1 MKTLKVL
8 DREERAQYKLS
19 VVATDG
25 GTVPL
30 SSTAELTINV
40 LDVDDNCPVFHPKVY
55 NVTIEENLARDTIVV
70 NVTASDR
77 DVGKNAELQYA
88 IKSEDDQGGFT
99 IDPVTGMSDFPYLFK
114 VLLYH

>member
-8 DREERAQYKLS
+8 DREEKAQYRLS
-19 VVATDG
+19 VVATDR

-55 NVTIEENLARDTIVV
+55 SVTIEENLARDTIVV

-88 IKSEDDQGGFT
+88 IKSGDDQGGFT
-99 IDPVTGMSDFPYLFK
+99 IDSITGISDFSYCLK
-114 VLLYH
+114 MI